1 MPSRAD
7 NLPNDGVDNLPNWR
21 GNGQRV
27 TSVTPQAALQ
37 MVVITGSTQLGT
49 TGASPGCA
57 AAQRGKAEAST
68 LELLALSY
76 VLSIIKTCST
86 QHLLVLVL

>member
-1 MPSRAD
+1 
-7 NLPNDGVDNLPNWR
+7 
-21 GNGQRV
+21 
-27 TSVTPQAALQ
+27 

-68 LELLALSY
+68 LELLALAALSC
-76 VLSIIKTCST
+76 VLSIKACST
-86 QHLLVLVL
+86 HTYMYWYWYCECTNY